1 MYIRQREGGW
11 RRREG
16 EGKEIAENK
25 KGGRMGERRWGAVP
39 PVGRGS
45 REEEERVGWCR
56 IDRSRAEKGGAG
68 KRRGAGVTAT
78 EPPPD

>member
-1 MYIRQREGGW
+1 MGGRRFIFDSEGGW

-39 PVGRGS
+39 PVG
-45 REEEERVGWCR
+45 EV
-56 IDRSRAEKGGAG
+56 G
-68 KRRGAGVTAT
+68 KRKR
-78 EPPPD
+78 E